1 MDNLKVKQEEL
12 DKKKYYSSLTAR
24 TDMSGKMEWCKGC
37 LFRNDRHEC
46 DIPHEVRKDYRV
58 CERQHF
64 NLKEKESESRN
75 IKKENVGTKPR
86 TTRKTNNG

>member
-1 MDNLKVKQEEL
+1 MNNLKGKQEEL

-46 DIPHEVRKDYRV
+46 DIPYEVRNEFNV
-58 CERQHF
+58 CARQYYQ
-64 NLKEKESESRN
+64 L
-75 IKKENVGTKPR
+75 KKEDENVSGKA
-86 TTRKTNNG
+86 RKRNNGKS